1 MVEKKELPN
10 IFVYQS
16 IEGSRRNE
24 LLNAQILGV
33 DKVPAMILAG
43 VTKIEI
49 PYEDA
54 PDGIAEISF
63 EELMDLVKKKV
74 RK

>member
-1 MVEKKELPN
+1 MTEKKKLPN

-16 IEGSRRNE
+16 IEGRARNE
-24 LLNAQILGV
+24 MLNAQVLGV

-54 PDGIAEISF
+54 PDGIAKISF

-74 RK
+74 KK